1 MVSGAVPLHAS
12 RFATARW
19 LVLAPHAD
27 DETLGAGA
35 LVAEAAGAGRLAGV
49 VYLTDGAGSHANGG
63 SKLARLRQRE
73 ARLAVRRLAGRAAP
87 LPVFLGWP
95 DAHPFAVGS
104 AAWRVAVRRL
114 ACLIRA
120 RSVDAIAVTGAQEPH
135 CDHTAF
141 HALACAAIAS
151 AHRAVALLDY
161 RVWTDPA
168 VPAARLTLRTRAM
181 PPGQRRHA
189 LLAHRSQTSA
199 AFGAGFRLARAAWRM
214 PASDVLHFTP
224 HPSRTLPHVR

>member
-1 MVSGAVPLHAS
+1 MSGALPLHAS

-35 LVAEAAGAGRLAGV
+35 LVTQAARAGRLAGV
-49 VYLTDGAGSHANGG
+49 VYLTDGAGSHDAGG
-63 SKLARLRQRE
+63 ARLARLRQRE

-87 LPVFLGWP
+87 APVFLAWP
-95 DAHPFAVGS
+95 DAQPFAVGS
-104 AAWRVAVRRL
+104 SAWRATVRTLAAVIRLRR
-114 ACLIRA
+114 
-120 RSVDAIAVTGAQEPH
+120 VDAIAVTGAEEPH
-135 CDHTAF
+135 CDHAAF

-151 AHRAVALLDY
+151 AHRAVALFAY

-168 VPAARLTLRTRAM
+168 TPPARHTLRTRSM
-181 PPGQRRHA
+181 PPGLRRHA

-199 AFGAGFRLARAAWRM
+199 AFGPGFRLARATWRM
-214 PASDVLHFTP
+214 PASDVLHFNPRPT
-224 HPSRTLPHVR
+224 RTQPDAR